1 VTHLSIDFKIPRI
14 EAPVAKHKLL
24 TCSVKFSG
32 FMDDHLDTVAYFA
45 RYSAHQ
51 MGLPCTPTI
60 HLEPK
65 LERWTVNKSPFVH
78 ARAKEAFERRTYQ
91 RVIQIHDGNLSVV
104 NEWID
109 YVNSKL
115 PAGVKMNIRTYDWQ
129 PIAFAKESTPET
141 TTLDASIVQKPT
153 DGYTFD
159 AKVRARAAEIIDQLK
174 AELAKTEK

>member
-1 VTHLSIDFKIPRI
+1 
-14 EAPVAKHKLL
+14 
-24 TCSVKFSG
+24 
-32 FMDDHLDTVAYFA
+32 MDDHLDTVAYFA

-78 ARAKEAFERRTYQ
+78 ARAKEAFERRTYH

-115 PAGVKMNIRTYDWQ
+115 PAGVKMKVRTYDWH
-129 PIAFAKESTPET
+129 PIGQYKESSAQTIH
-141 TTLDASIVQKPT
+141 DSMVQKPT

-159 AKVRARAAEIIDQLK
+159 AKVRARAAEIVQQLK
-174 AELAKTEK
+174 AEIASKK